1 MTTLAEAKQ
10 RILAVFLADFTA
22 TTNITL
28 DGEKYNPPTDDN
40 WVRVA
45 IRHTSR
51 SQESL
56 GSVGRRKFESV
67 GSVFVQC
74 FSPLDSGSGS
84 ADTMA
89 AAAQNVFEGKLI
101 GTTERLRFTSAAITE
116 VGPTDDWYQI
126 NVEAFFTYTETK

>member
-10 RILAVFLADFTA
+10 RILTVFLADFAATA
-22 TTNITL
+22 NITL
-28 DGEKYNPPTDDN
+28 DGEKFDPPTNDD

-45 IRHTSR
+45 IRHTAR
-51 SQESL
+51 SQESM
-56 GSVGRRKFESV
+56 GAVGARKFESI
-67 GSVFVQC
+67 GSVFIQC

-89 AAAQNVFEGKLI
+89 AAAQAVFEGKLI
-101 GTTERLRFTSAAITE
+101 GTTERLRFTSAAVTE

-126 NVEAFFTYTETK
+126 NVEAFFSYTETK